1 MKTNSA
7 GVLWQADA
15 EQSEESWTQQEL
27 AGCQFQD
34 ERLGKRF
41 SMVLKQLAEGTAES
55 IPLACQDW
63 ANAKAAYR
71 FFANERVSEA
81 DILGGHF
88 RATRERFAAV
98 GGTVL
103 VLHDTTEFSY
113 RRENI
118 GLLHRPKHGPSDR
131 WRNAHPL
138 CGISM
143 HSSLAITLA
152 GVPLGL
158 SAVKFWTRQVFKGAN
173 ALKRKI
179 NPTRVPIGEK
189 ESVRWVENLV
199 ETTALLG
206 EPGRC
211 VHIGDR
217 EADIYELFCAANDV
231 GTHFL
236 VRTAY
241 PRLTGD
247 GTTKTD
253 AEMKAVRLKGLH
265 RITVRDK
272 DGQPSE
278 AVLELRYHRMLVLAP
293 VAKQKDY
300 GPLELTAIYAE
311 ERGTPEGRDRISWR
325 LLTDL
330 PVRSAEQAIEKIDWY
345 ALRWKIELFHKIL
358 KSGCRVEESRLRTAP
373 RLVNLIATC
382 CVVAW
387 RIFWLTMISR
397 SQPAAAPTL
406 ALTQLELQLL
416 DQLAPDRTPAP
427 QSQTLSSYI
436 VKIAR
441 LGGYLARARD
451 PAPGN
456 VVMWRGLARLTD
468 IAIGYS
474 LRSENVGN

>member
-7 GVLWQADA
+7 VGWCRADA
-15 EQSEESWTQQEL
+15 EQSEESWIQGEL
-27 AGCQFQD
+27 VGCQFKD
-34 ERLGKRF
+34 ERLSKRF

-55 IPLACQDW
+55 IPFACQDW
-63 ANAKAAYR
+63 ANTKAAYR

-81 DILGGHF
+81 DILAGHF
-88 RATRERFAAV
+88 RSTRERAGTV
-98 GGTVL
+98 GGTLL

-113 RRENI
+113 PRENV
-118 GLLHRPKHGPSDR
+118 GLLHRS
-131 WRNAHPL
+131 RNPNRSPHPM

-143 HSSLAITLA
+143 HSSLVVAPA
-152 GVPLGL
+152 GLPLGL
-158 SAVKFWTRQVFKGAN
+158 SAVKFWTRKVFKGTN
-173 ALKRKI
+173 ELKRRV
-179 NPTRVPIGEK
+179 NPTRIPIGQK

-206 EPGRC
+206 EADRY

-231 GTHFL
+231 GAHF
-236 VRTAY
+236 VIRSAY
-241 PRLTGD
+241 PRLVDD

-253 AEMKAVRLKGLH
+253 AEMKEVRLQGLH
-265 RITVRDK
+265 RIEVREP
-272 DGQPSE
+272 DGRVSE
-278 AVLELRYHRMLVLAP
+278 TELELRYGRMLVLAP

-300 GPLELTAIYAE
+300 GPLELTVIYAE
-311 ERGTPEGRDRISWR
+311 ERRTPKGRERISWK

-330 PVRSAEQAIEKIDWY
+330 PVRSCQQAIEKIQWY

-387 RIFWLTMISR
+387 RIFWLTMINR
-397 SQPAAAPTL
+397 HQPAAAPDV
-406 ALTQLELQLL
+406 ALTQLELRLL
-416 DQLAPDRTPAP
+416 DQLAPDRGAP
-427 QSQTLSSYI
+427 NDSRALSHYI
-436 VKIAR
+436 IKIAR
-441 LGGYLARARD
+441 LGGYLARAHD

-456 VVMWRGLARLTD
+456 IVMWRGLTRLTD

-474 LRSENVGN
+474 LGAQNVGN

>member
-1 MKTNSA
+1 MKTNSE
-7 GVLWQADA
+7 GRSCRADA
-15 EQSEESWTQQEL
+15 EQSEESWTQSEL
-27 AGCQFQD
+27 TGCQFKD

-63 ANAKAAYR
+63 ANTKAAYR

-81 DILGGHF
+81 DILAGHF
-88 RATRERFAAV
+88 RATRERSAMI
-98 GGTVL
+98 GGTLL

-113 RRENI
+113 PRENI
-118 GLLHRPKHGPSDR
+118 GLLHRSRRPDR
-131 WRNAHPL
+131 PHPL

-143 HSSLAITLA
+143 HSSLVVTPSGL
-152 GVPLGL
+152 PLGL
-158 SAVKFWTRQVFKGAN
+158 SAVKFWTRKVFKGAN
-173 ALKRKI
+173 ELKRRI
-179 NPTRVPIGEK
+179 NPTRVPIGQK

-206 EPGRC
+206 APARC

-231 GTHFL
+231 GAHF
-236 VRTAY
+236 VIRSAY
-241 PRLTGD
+241 PRLAED

-253 AEMKAVRLKGLH
+253 AEMEEVRLKGQH
-265 RITVRDK
+265 RIEVRDAEGK
-272 DGQPSE
+272 VSE
-278 AVLELRYHRMLVLAP
+278 AVLELRYRRMLVLAP

-300 GPLELTAIYAE
+300 GPLDLTVIYAE
-311 ERGTPEGRDRISWR
+311 ERGTPKGRERISWK

-330 PVRSAEQAIEKIDWY
+330 PVRSCEEAIEKLQWY

-387 RIFWLTMISR
+387 RIFWLTMINR
-397 SQPAAAPTL
+397 SHPAAAPTL

-416 DQLAPDRTPAP
+416 DRLVPDRSASG
-427 QSQTLSSYI
+427 QRLTLSDYI

-456 VVMWRGLARLTD
+456 IVMWRGLARLTD